1 MQEHALCFP
10 ERLRLNE
17 VDFVFRFVPF
27 AFIRIELEFHAVDL
41 TKAPASP
48 ASHAASTSVHALHP
62 NVARSPIIYH
72 KRLMIEEKSKFVSA
86 SRLNQHASRVR
97 SPDADAN
104 RDQGIVKF
112 IHRNRLMMEAPN

>member
-17 VDFVFRFVPF
+17 VDSVFRFVPF

-62 NVARSPIIYH
+62 NVARSPIMHHNLLRPAIAGPL
-72 KRLMIEEKSKFVSA
+72 RIWE
-86 SRLNQHASRVR
+86 
-97 SPDADAN
+97 
-104 RDQGIVKF
+104 
-112 IHRNRLMMEAPN
+112 RLMMQEAKL